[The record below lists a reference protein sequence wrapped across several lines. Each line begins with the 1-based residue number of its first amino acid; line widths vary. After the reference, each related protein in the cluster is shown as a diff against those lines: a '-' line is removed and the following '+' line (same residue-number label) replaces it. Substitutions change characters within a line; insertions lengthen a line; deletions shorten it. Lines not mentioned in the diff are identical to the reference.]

1 MPSPRDA
8 SPELQNA
15 MDEIANGVNLTMTNL
30 LPETDLTEAPLFD
43 AMRHGTLGGGKRLRP
58 FLVMQSAS
66 LFNIDTSRSRRVA
79 AALEF
84 VHCYSLIHDDL
95 PAMDDAALRRGQP
108 TVHKQYD
115 EATAILAGDALLTYA
130 FEILSQS
137 ETHEDPRVRCEL
149 VRALALAAGA
159 QGMVGGQMLDLIAES
174 PDVDF
179 DAGEISRLQ
188 RMKTGKLMAF
198 ACEAGAILG
207 RASEPQ
213 RKALCNYAYDLG
225 LAFQVTDDI
234 LDVEAD
240 PQDTGKDTG
249 KDEDAGKATFVSTM
263 GKEGAKSRA
272 EMLVRQAI
280 GHLKVFEDNRSRM
293 LRELALYVLERRA

>member
-1 MPSPRDA
+1 MAPSPRDA
-8 SPELQNA
+8 SPALQQL
-15 MDEIANGVNLTMTNL
+15 MDETAEAVNRTIGRL
-30 LPETDLTEAPLFD
+30 LPETDLAEDRLYE

-58 FLVMQSAS
+58 FLVIHSAN
-66 LFNIDTSRSRRVA
+66 LFNVDTNRSRRVA

-95 PAMDDAALRRGQP
+95 PAMDNASLRRGKP
-108 TVHKQYD
+108 TVHKQFD
-115 EATAILAGDALLTYA
+115 EATAILAGDALLALA
-130 FEILSQS
+130 FEVLSEP

-149 VRALALAAGA
+149 IKTLAKASGGH
-159 QGMVGGQMLDLIAES
+159 GMCGGQMLDLIGEKEE
-174 PDVDF
+174 F
-179 DAGEISRLQ
+179 DLGTISRMQ
-188 RMKTGKLMAF
+188 RMKTGQLMAF

-207 RASEPQ
+207 KADEPHRRAL
-213 RKALCNYAYDLG
+213 RNYAFDLG

-263 GKEGAKSRA
+263 GKTEAKERA
-272 EMLVRQAI
+272 EMIISQAKR
-280 GHLKVFEDNRSRM
+280 HLSMFQNRASV
-293 LRELALYVLERRA
+293 LHDLAEYVLERRA